1 MCVMHSVDRVMF
13 HSQTTS
19 RSLRRD
25 SSVCYYKDDDG
36 SCRYG
41 RIIAFIT
48 MTPTSTVIQKFDSHS
63 VSLLGQGWP
72 SLLTNTAR
80 VQRCRQ
86 LYDLQLFMNGIES
99 KTESLIPTTLL
110 PRPY

>member
-41 RIIAFIT
+41 RIIAFIK
-48 MTPTSTVIQKFDSHS
+48 MTPTSAVIQKFDSHS
-63 VSLLGQGWP
+63 VSLLGQGGP
-72 SLLTNTAR
+72 A
-80 VQRCRQ
+80 C
-86 LYDLQLFMNGIES
+86 
-99 KTESLIPTTLL
+99 
-110 PRPY
+110 